1 MNDGGNRPPTLRR
14 PEPLNQTH
22 QVDAFRCGIDN
33 LDNWLKRRARAN
45 QASGAS
51 RTFVVCRGQAVVG
64 YYALAAG
71 SIDHDQAPGRIRRNM
86 PAPIPAI
93 VLGRLAVAA
102 SEQASGLG
110 HALVRDALARV
121 QAAAKQ
127 IGAAAIL
134 AHAVNERAKD
144 FYLSCGFIE
153 SPLDPLTL
161 MARVKDVTAELEASR
176 GASRKETRFLVR

>member
-1 MNDGGNRPPTLRR
+1 
-14 PEPLNQTH
+14 
-22 QVDAFRCGIDN
+22 
-33 LDNWLKRRARAN
+33 
-45 QASGAS
+45 
-51 RTFVVCRGQAVVG
+51 
-64 YYALAAG
+64 
-71 SIDHDQAPGRIRRNM
+71 M

>member
-1 MNDGGNRPPTLRR
+1 MNDGGDRSPALAR

-22 QVDAFRCGIDN
+22 QVDAFRCGIDS
-33 LDNWLKRRARAN
+33 LDHWLKRRARAN

-51 RTFVVCRGQAVVG
+51 RTFVACRGQAVVG

-71 SIDHDQAPGRIRRNM
+71 SVNHDQAPGRIKRNM
-86 PAPIPAI
+86 PAPIPVI

-110 HALVRDALARV
+110 RALVRDALVRV
-121 QAAAKQ
+121 QAAAKE
-127 IGAAAIL
+127 IGAAAVL

-144 FYLSCGFIE
+144 FHLRCGFVE
-153 SPLDPLTL
+153 SLLDPLTVL
-161 MARVKDVTAELEASR
+161 ARVKDIRAALKMS
-176 GASRKETRFLVR
+176 